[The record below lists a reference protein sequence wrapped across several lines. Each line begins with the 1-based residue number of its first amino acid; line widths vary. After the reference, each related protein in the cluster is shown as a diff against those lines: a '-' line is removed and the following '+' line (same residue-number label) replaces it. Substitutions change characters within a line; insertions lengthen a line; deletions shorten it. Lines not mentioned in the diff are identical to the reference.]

1 MLVDKSETHQF
12 LWRFS
17 YLLKLLL
24 TAALGK
30 RLYLKTLLRT
40 HWVLRRIAFEVA
52 GSVFGEKFQNTSLGL
67 SEERLKSIIRS
78 RDIVADLGCG
88 TGRWSRVSA
97 EVALKVYGF
106 DFSENNLKVAKE
118 AGGEIE
124 YIQLDLSKHLD
135 RLPDV
140 DLCLLVHFLE
150 HLEVPEEILRVVRI
164 KSKRILIEV
173 PDFESDPL
181 NYPRTWLEE
190 PFYFDS
196 DHFREFT
203 LSELLEMLG
212 RTDWIPTFVLQRGG
226 TILVVAE

>member
-1 MLVDKSETHQF
+1 MFVDKSETHQF

-17 YLLKLLL
+17 YLLKLIL

-30 RLYLKTLLRT
+30 PLYLKTLLRT

-67 SEERLKSIIRS
+67 SEERLKSIINS
-78 RDIVADLGCG
+78 KDVVADLGCG

-97 EVALKVYGF
+97 EVAAKVYGF
-106 DFSENNLKVAKE
+106 DSSVNNLRIAKE
-118 AGGEIE
+118 TGGDIE
-124 YIQLDLSKHLD
+124 YIQLDLSKCLD
-135 RLPDV
+135 QLPEV

-150 HLEVPEEILRVVRI
+150 HLEAPEEILRGVRI

-181 NYPRTWLEE
+181 NYPRAWLKE

-203 LSELLEMLG
+203 LTELLEMLG
-212 RTDWIPTFVLQRGG
+212 KTDWNANFVLQKGG
-226 TILVVAE
+226 TILVIAD

>member
-1 MLVDKSETHQF
+1 V
-12 LWRFS
+12 
-17 YLLKLLL
+17 KLLL
-24 TAALGK
+24 IAILGK
-30 RLYLKTLLRT
+30 KLFLRTLLRV
-40 HWVLRRIAFEVA
+40 HWVLRRIAFETA
-52 GSVFGEKFQNTSLGL
+52 GLVFGDKFQNSSLGL
-67 SEERLKSIIRS
+67 SEDGLKSIIRS
-78 RDIVADLGCG
+78 KDIVADLGCG
-88 TGRWSRVSA
+88 TGRWSRASA
-97 EVALKVYGF
+97 KVAAKVYGF
-106 DFSENNLKVAKE
+106 DFSEENLKIARKS
-118 AGGEIE
+118 GGDIE

-135 RLPDV
+135 QMLEV

-150 HLEVPEEILRVVRI
+150 HLEVPEDVLRGLRV

-203 LSELLEMLG
+203 LSELLEILD
-212 RTDWIPTFVLQRGG
+212 RTGWNPTFLLQRGG